1 MKTKYDLYKC
11 FFLSCKLLPIEMI
24 CYSEVIGPVWEVNGS
39 FYRTI
44 FKMGDLPS
52 LLICCQLNYHHSTC
66 KQVDPQR
73 LFSLSEHTSP
83 VTRDI
88 LQQVV
93 GRELPPAFGHVVWT
107 FNLRRLAVLVGESF
121 MKFKLKEIF
130 SHFIGNTVHTF
141 LSLPIDLPPTSP
153 LSLLKILSTPP
164 FSYILFNLIF
174 QSIFHFKITLLNLR
188 LSNHL
193 LCLVVE

>member
-1 MKTKYDLYKC
+1 M
-11 FFLSCKLLPIEMI
+11 
-24 CYSEVIGPVWEVNGS
+24 
-39 FYRTI
+39 
-44 FKMGDLPS
+44 
-52 LLICCQLNYHHSTC
+52 C

-121 MKFKLKEIF
+121 VNLSQLMVRRFF
-130 SHFIGNTVHTF
+130 FI
-141 LSLPIDLPPTSP
+141 
-153 LSLLKILSTPP
+153 
-164 FSYILFNLIF
+164 NLW
-174 QSIFHFKITLLNLR
+174 SI
-188 LSNHL
+188 
-193 LCLVVE
+193 